1 MPLSWRQLTSL
12 LGPPG
17 AIPLQTIWLAAP
29 QANEKRIVLR
39 APHSLS
45 ITRVDAVLSGG
56 SSPSVSFHLR
66 HGADT
71 SATGAASTSSVMTV
85 SSTSSGTA
93 FSSFANAVV
102 PAEHWMWLEI
112 TAVAGSPAGLT
123 ISLLLS

>member
-1 MPLSWRQLTSL
+1 MPLSWCQLTSL

-45 ITRVDAVLSGG
+45 ITRVDAVLSGSG
-56 SSPSVSFHLR
+56 SPSVSFHLR

-71 SATGAASTSSVMTV
+71 SATGAASTSSAMTV